1 MESTLVESKE
11 NKYGLFSIEQLKKN
25 KQLTT
30 VIIVVLIC
38 VILYF
43 CYCNKDSFISPD
55 GVVASKAS
63 RKGVRSDSH
72 VDKTWNLK
80 ELEKSVALLNKK
92 ASK

>member
-1 MESTLVESKE
+1 MDPPIVTTKE
-11 NKYGLFSIEQLKKN
+11 ETVGIFSIKNLKKN

-30 VIIVVLIC
+30 VLAVVLIC
-38 VILYF
+38 VVLYF

-72 VDKTWNLK
+72 VDKKWNLK
-80 ELEKSVALLNKK
+80 ELEKSVALLNEK

>member
-1 MESTLVESKE
+1 MDPPIVTTKE
-11 NKYGLFSIEQLKKN
+11 ETVGIFSIKNLKKN
-25 KQLTT
+25 KPLTT
-30 VIIVVLIC
+30 VLVVVLIC
-38 VILYF
+38 VVLYF

-72 VDKTWNLK
+72 VDKKWNLK
-80 ELEKSVALLNKK
+80 ELEKSVALLNEK